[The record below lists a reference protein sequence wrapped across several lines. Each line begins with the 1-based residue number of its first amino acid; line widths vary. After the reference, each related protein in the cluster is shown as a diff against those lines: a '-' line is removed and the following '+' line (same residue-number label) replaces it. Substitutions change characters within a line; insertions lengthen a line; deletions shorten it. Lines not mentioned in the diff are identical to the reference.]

1 MSVSKSKVGGVM
13 KSIALVMIVK
23 DESKVLARCLESAK
37 EYVDDMIV
45 LDTGSADNTIDI
57 ARSYGARVYE
67 APWQDDFAQ
76 ARNTAL
82 KYSNCD
88 YNLVLD
94 ADEYIEKWNKKL
106 VSNFLESA
114 SKKIGMLKIL
124 SDFSASNGTD
134 TSWSYISRLFPNGI
148 YYKGIIHEQLDSDLP
163 RQILPIEVRH
173 DGYHQERIGKD
184 KKARNIPL
192 LKKVLEQDPQNV
204 YYRYKLAM
212 DYKGMGDYDTACQ
225 HLDEIYQ
232 SIDHHSAIYISLI
245 VDYIYLLMDC
255 KQYELALKIIE
266 KEKDYIHKDSGFYFV
281 SGLLYIKLIL
291 SDVKKY
297 IAYFNEIE
305 KSFLKC
311 LEIGESTRNGG
322 VIGTGSFAA
331 WYNLG
336 VFYEMTKQ
344 MDRAKECYQK
354 ASEYNY
360 TPAVDRLK
368 KLG

>member
-1 MSVSKSKVGGVM
+1 M

-23 DESKVLARCLESAK
+23 DESKVLGRCLESVK
-37 EYVDDMIV
+37 EYADDMIV
-45 LDTGSADNTIDI
+45 LDTGSADDTIDI
-57 ARSYGARVYE
+57 ARSHGARVYE
-67 APWQDDFAQ
+67 SAWQDDFAQ

-94 ADEYIEKWNKKL
+94 ADEYIEKWDKKTI
-106 VSNFLESA
+106 SNFLESD
-114 SKKIGMLKIL
+114 SPKIGQVKIL
-124 SDFSASNGTD
+124 SDFSTSNGTD
-134 TSWSYISRLFPNGI
+134 TSWSYISRIFPNGI
-148 YYKGIIHEQLDSDLP
+148 YYKGIIHEQLNSDLP

-173 DGYHQERIGKD
+173 DGYHQERINKD

-192 LKKVLEQDPQNV
+192 LKKALEQNPKNA

-212 DYKGMGDYDTACQ
+212 DLKGTDDYNAACQ
-225 HLDEIYQ
+225 HLDRIYQ
-232 SIDHHSAIYISLI
+232 SINRHSSIYIPLVI
-245 VDYIYLLMDC
+245 DYIYLLIDC
-255 KQYELALKIIE
+255 KQYESALSIIE
-266 KEKDYIHKDSGFYFV
+266 KEKTYIDNDSGFYFV
-281 SGLLYIKLIL
+281 SGLLYVKLIL

-297 IAYFNEIE
+297 ISYFHEIE

-311 LEIGESTRNGG
+311 LEIGESTDNGG

-331 WYNLG
+331 LYNLG

-344 MDRAKECYQK
+344 IDRAKECYQK
-354 ASEYNY
+354 ASEYDYN
-360 TPAVDRLK
+360 PAVDRLK